1 MAFEKAVTA
10 MERNDWII
18 MTEMLD
24 LGELSAED
32 LNKHRHKVNMV
43 VDILDLHAIVLTT
56 LRLSASHDG
65 LRPLLLS
72 WAYSVHVFGKV
83 VYIYAVLPARD
94 GQTPTT
100 RSCISPSVHC
110 SRAVPRWWETLS
122 LLFLVCVN
130 LSFSLVNS
138 ILELPCWPTQQRKVR
153 LPLWID
159 FCLPEPI

>member
-24 LGELSAED
+24 QGELSAED
-32 LNKHRHKVNMV
+32 LNKQRHKVNMV

-56 LRLSASHDG
+56 VRLSASHDG

-83 VYIYAVLPARD
+83 ASIYAVIPARD

-100 RSCISPSVHC
+100 RSCISPSVDC
-110 SRAVPRWWETLS
+110 SRAVPR
-122 LLFLVCVN
+122 
-130 LSFSLVNS
+130 
-138 ILELPCWPTQQRKVR
+138 
-153 LPLWID
+153 
-159 FCLPEPI
+159 